1 MRLMIL
7 LYRSRLL
14 LAGLLVFSMLHA
26 CSSEDPGAP
35 SSSSTSSVSVKYEVS
50 GSMGTLDHLSYTNAT
65 GGDTSE
71 DDVSL
76 PWSKTITVSSGYVA
90 LNATD
95 FDGGSVT
102 VKLYVNGTVQESETG
117 EGESY
122 VSAHAGA
129 FL

>member
-1 MRLMIL
+1 MPLMSL
-7 LYRSRLL
+7 VYRCRLL
-14 LAGLLVFSMLHA
+14 LVGLFVFSILYA
-26 CSSEDPGAP
+26 CSSEDPAASG
-35 SSSSTSSVSVKYEVS
+35 SSSSSSVSVRYEVT

-71 DDVSL
+71 DDARL

-90 LNATD
+90 LNASD
-95 FDGGSVT
+95 FNGGSVT
-102 VKLYVNGTVQESETG
+102 VKLYVNGTLHQSETG